1 MFGVTFLDQEGRER
15 FAWQTSWGV
24 STRLIGALIMV
35 HGDDRCIILPPRIA
49 PLQAVI
55 VPIWKIDTQGGEF
68 IAIAQRLGAS
78 FAAEGIS
85 CRVDERDV
93 RPAWCGAAA
102 CEARIKTETKATIRC
117 IPMDAAPSPGACI
130 SCGAPS
136 THRPV
141 FALAY

>member
-1 MFGVTFLDQEGRER
+1 MTGGL
-15 FAWQTSWGV
+15 S
-24 STRLIGALIMV
+24 S
-35 HGDDRCIILPPRIA
+35 LPGS
-49 PLQAVI
+49 LQAVI
-55 VPIWKIDTQGGEF
+55 VPTWKNDTQRGEF
-68 IAIAQRLGAS
+68 IAVAQRLGAS

-93 RPAWCGAAA
+93 RPAWKYYEWERKGVPVRVEIGPRDA
-102 CEARIKTETKATIRC
+102 EQKQVMIVRRD
-117 IPMDAAPSPGACI
+117 PLDAAPSPGACI